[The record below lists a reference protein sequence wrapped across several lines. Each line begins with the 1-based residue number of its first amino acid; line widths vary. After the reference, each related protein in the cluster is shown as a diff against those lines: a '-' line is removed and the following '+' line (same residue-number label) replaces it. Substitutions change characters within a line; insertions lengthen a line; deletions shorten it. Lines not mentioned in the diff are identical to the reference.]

1 MSNLVTRVYIIDDHP
16 FVREW
21 LANLLGLERDLL
33 VVGQSGDPVEALAAM
48 SALPP
53 DVAVVDLTLKRGSGL
68 ELIKGLRVQAPEV
81 AVVVLSMHEEITDI
95 ERAFRAGAAGYV
107 MKQESTGQIVAA
119 IREVRSGR
127 VFANPEVL
135 AQLTARLMSRA
146 KRDSGAP
153 HEILSDREMEVF
165 RRLGEGKSTR
175 DIGESLGLSLKTV
188 QTYCARIKEK
198 LGLEDGQEL
207 ARIAFSWHE
216 RESPRGPAE
225 TV

>member
-119 IREVRSGR
+119 IRQVRSGR

-135 AQLTARLMSRA
+135 AQLTARLMSRS
-146 KRDSGAP
+146 KRESEAP